1 MDKLVSYILI
11 VYFLLVGCAENS
23 NKSEIDLLNHKKELK
38 QFPALDDFY
47 FVGSTELHIGVY
59 KYNFNKKKA
68 AIFWNSRT
76 EKVIDLVAS
85 EDYKSVFFITAI
97 RYGFAGSFPF
107 IEKARLYRIDV
118 SVQKTEFIRDIGN
131 AIQINTYWTE
141 EGNYNLTINT
151 FDPRV
156 NSYVI
161 QNNQLY
167 NQFGKILIDQSETS
181 DLFISGYPKIKMK
194 DVKSA
199 SSDGRYKLLSVADSI
214 FIRDFIDK
222 KKIFIKETRHKI
234 NEVEWIPGRSM
245 NIFSTIMKI
254 ENYQTEKTEPAS
266 LNIVDTNKM
275 EMLKTFSGTSLYR
288 FAITNDFLI
297 FDSGFGINSKIYIIN
312 LSDLVQYDLISI
324 RGGCG
329 LRNIPENPFP

>member
-1 MDKLVSYILI
+1 M
-11 VYFLLVGCAENS
+11 
-23 NKSEIDLLNHKKELK
+23 
-38 QFPALDDFY
+38 LDDFY
-47 FVGSTELHIGVY
+47 FVGATELNIGVY
-59 KYNFNKKKA
+59 IYNFKKKKS

-76 EKVIDLVAS
+76 EKVIDLIAS

-118 SVQKTEFIRDIGN
+118 SAQKTEFLREIGN
-131 AIQINTYWTE
+131 TIQINSYWTE
-141 EGNYNLTINT
+141 EGNFNLTINT
-151 FDPRV
+151 FDPKI
-156 NSYVI
+156 NTYVI

-194 DVKSA
+194 DVKSI
-199 SSDGRYKLLSVADSI
+199 SYDGRYKLLSVADSI
-214 FIRDFIDK
+214 FIRDMISK
-222 KKIFIKETRHKI
+222 KKILLKETRHKI
-234 NEVEWIPGRSM
+234 NEVEWIPERSM
-245 NIFSTIMKI
+245 IVFSTITNI
-254 ENYQTEKTEPAS
+254 ENNQTEKTDPAS
-266 LNIVDTNKM
+266 LNIIDTNKM
-275 EMLKTFSGTSLYR
+275 EVLKTFSGTSLYR

-297 FDSGFGINSKIYIIN
+297 FDSGFGINSKINIIN
-312 LSDLVQYDLISI
+312 LSDLVHYDLISI